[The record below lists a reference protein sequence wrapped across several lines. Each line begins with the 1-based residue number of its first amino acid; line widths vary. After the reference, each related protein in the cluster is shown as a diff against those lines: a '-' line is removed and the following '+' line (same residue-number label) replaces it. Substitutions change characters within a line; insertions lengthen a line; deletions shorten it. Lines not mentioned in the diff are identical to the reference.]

1 MFSGVFFAQP
11 FILILLPVVIPLM
24 AVWYWYRH
32 KATNADIQ
40 ISDTSV
46 FTKAPRTFRQRLY
59 HGLFVIR
66 MFAVALL
73 IVALARPQTSSS
85 STDVSIEGID
95 IVMAM
100 DISGS
105 MLAEDFKPNRLEAS
119 KEVAM
124 DFIDGRPDDRIGLV
138 VFSSEAFT
146 QCPLTSDHSVMK
158 NLFKDIY
165 SGMIDDGTA
174 IGDGLATA
182 VNRLRKS
189 EAVSKVIILL
199 TDGINNAGSIDPTT
213 AAEITKLYGMRLYT
227 IGVGT
232 LGKAPYPFKNTL
244 GGITYQNV
252 DVRIDEDLL
261 KSMSELTGGKYFRAT
276 SKTKLEEIYKE
287 IDQLEKSK
295 IDVTEFSRKTEQ
307 FMPFA
312 FAALILL
319 LLELVARYMMYR
331 SIP

>member
-1 MFSGVFFAQP
+1 MFFAQP
-11 FILILLPVVIPLM
+11 AFLILLPVVIPLM
-24 AVWYWYRH
+24 IVWYWLRH
-32 KATNADIQ
+32 RANNADIQ

-46 FTKAPRTFRQRLY
+46 FTKAPRTFRQRMY
-59 HGLFVIR
+59 HGLFIMR
-66 MFAVALL
+66 MLAVALL
-73 IVALARPQTSSS
+73 IVAMARPQTSSS
-85 STDVSIEGID
+85 STDVSVEGID

-124 DFIDGRPDDRIGLV
+124 DFIDGRPNDRIGLV

-146 QCPLTSDHSVMK
+146 QCPLTTDHSVMK

-182 VNRLRKS
+182 VNRLRTS

-199 TDGINNAGSIDPTT
+199 TDGINNTGSIDPTT
-213 AAEITKLYGMRLYT
+213 AAEIAKLYGMRLYA

-232 LGKAPYPFKNTL
+232 LGMAPYPFKNSM

-252 DVRIDEDLL
+252 DVKIDETLL
-261 KSMSELTGGKYFRAT
+261 KSMTEFTGGKYFRAT

-287 IDQLEKSK
+287 IDKLEKSK

-307 FMPFA
+307 FLPLAM
-312 FAALILL
+312 AALVLL
-319 LLELVARYMMYR
+319 VLELFSRYMIYR